1 MRKSRGAA
9 LAVAA
14 ISSCAT
20 LLPDGLFA
28 AERLP
33 AQGTVEVAYSPTDDA
48 EALVLRV
55 IDAAR
60 RSLHVQAYVFT
71 SRPVASALV
80 AAHRRG
86 VRVEVLADAEMNSR
100 AKGNAIP
107 QLLAAGVPVAFETRY
122 AAAHNK
128 VLIADA
134 DGPGCAVM
142 TGSYNFTWSAKN
154 RNAENVLVLRDNC
167 ALAQSYLENW
177 HRHRADATPVTRLP
191 FRAVP

>member
-1 MRKSRGAA
+1 MRKPRGGIRAVA
-9 LAVAA
+9 LAAWLALASMQAA
-14 ISSCAT
+14 GGGM
-20 LLPDGLFA
+20 LPSG
-28 AERLP
+28 
-33 AQGTVEVAYSPTDDA
+33 GSVEVAFSPADDA

-60 RSLHVQAYVFT
+60 RTLHVQAYVFT

-80 AAHRRG
+80 RAHQRG
-86 VRVEVLADAEMNSR
+86 VRVEVLADAEMNGR

-107 QLLAAGVPVAFETRY
+107 LLLDAGIAVAYETRY

-134 DGPGCAVM
+134 EGPGCAVM
-142 TGSYNFTWSAKN
+142 TGSYNFTWSAQH

-167 ALAQSYLENW
+167 ALAQSYLANW
-177 HRHRADATPVTRLP
+177 RRHHADATRVIRLP
-191 FRAVP
+191 FRGAP